1 MSTKQREKTI
11 YLLNAICYEL
21 DELKTTRATE
31 NLLLQCKEYLGAL
44 IKQLENEPIY
54 CGTDNGNSNNETV
67 KDLLVKYGITTKN
80 KINANKDKSIIT
92 QSYNFVEKRGYDDFK
107 KILVNISLQR
117 NIKNKSAYL
126 SQSLKN
132 ALTGADPY
140 EKKQ

>member
-1 MSTKQREKTI
+1 MSSKQRKKTI
-11 YLLNAICYEL
+11 YLLTAICYEL
-21 DELKTTRATE
+21 DELKATRATE
-31 NLLLQCKEYLGAL
+31 NLSLQCKEYLGAL

-67 KDLLVKYGITTKN
+67 KDLLVKYGITTKS
-80 KINANKDKSIIT
+80 KINTNKDKSIIT

-107 KILVNISLQR
+107 KILVNMSLQR

-132 ALTGADPY
+132 ALNGTDQY

>member
-11 YLLNAICYEL
+11 YLLTAACYEL
-21 DELKTTRATE
+21 DDLKATRATE
-31 NLLLQCKEYLGAL
+31 KLSLQCKEYLGAL
-44 IKQLENEPIY
+44 IKQLENEPTFY
-54 CGTDNGNSNNETV
+54 GTDNGNINNETV
-67 KDLLVKYGITTKN
+67 KDLLVKYGITTKS

-107 KILVNISLQR
+107 NILVKLSLQK

-132 ALTGADPY
+132 ALNGADPC

>member
-31 NLLLQCKEYLGAL
+31 NLSLQCKEYLGAL